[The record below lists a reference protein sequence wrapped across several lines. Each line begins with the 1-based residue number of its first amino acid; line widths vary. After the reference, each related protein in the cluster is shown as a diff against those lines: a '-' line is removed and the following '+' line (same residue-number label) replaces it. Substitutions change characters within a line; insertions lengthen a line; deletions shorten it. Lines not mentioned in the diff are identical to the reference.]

1 MVNSAALVLTPDFER
16 MVQSGVDDTTFL
28 ELVLNAYREPMVR
41 FLYRMVLDRAV
52 AEELAQEVFLRV
64 YMARARFEPNAKF
77 TTWMYRIA
85 ANLALNWLRD
95 HRHER
100 NHERLDAV
108 PLRGRPLQVTCG
120 TASVEQQL
128 DHQAIWR
135 AVRRAVAEL
144 PDRQRAAVLMHKF
157 DDLRYAQIAQ
167 ALGCSTS
174 AVKSLLFRAY
184 TTLRGRLKPVVVA

>member
-1 MVNSAALVLTPDFER
+1 MASQAAAFPLDVELLLR
-16 MVQSGVDDTTFL
+16 AGVDDTTFL
-28 ELVLNAYREPMVR
+28 ELVLNAYREPIVR

-64 YMARARFEPNAKF
+64 YMARTRFEPNAKF